1 MNTMPK
7 YVASTT
13 LQRAEWD
20 GSSVLSGDLDR
31 AVRDLVNEA
40 EGTLL
45 VVGSGSVVR
54 YLLERHLV
62 EKVRLMLFPTV
73 LGRGAQ
79 LFADLARPADMAFS
93 DVRQMGATILVT
105 LQLAAARQPQAP
117 TAP

>member
-13 LQRAEWD
+13 LQRAAWD

-45 VVGSGSVVR
+45 VVGSGSGVR

-62 EKVRLMLFPTV
+62 EKLRLMLFPTV

-79 LFADLARPADMAFS
+79 LFADLAWPGDMAFS
-93 DVRQMGATILVT
+93 DVRQLGATILVT